1 MMILAL
7 ILSSVL
13 SGLIATAV
21 MILFLYLPLS
31 WGGIYYDTLG
41 SLGAI
46 FLKRVDG
53 QSRLLGAA
61 ILMIGGILFAFFYG
75 AFALMFKYGSF
86 AAPNYTIFPGWPV
99 ELNLFYPL
107 LGLVGGLGQGI
118 YVTLIT
124 TFIITDFHPV
134 ASYRQAYPLIL
145 SFIIGHMV
153 YGVVVMFFQH
163 QLLQLLLP

>member
-1 MMILAL
+1 MALAL
-7 ILSSVL
+7 VLSSVL

-31 WGGIYYDTLG
+31 WGGVYYDTLG
-41 SLGAI
+41 AIGAI

-61 ILMIGGILFAFFYG
+61 VLVVGGVLFALFYG
-75 AFALMFKYGSF
+75 AFVLMFMYGNF
-86 AAPNYTIFPGWPV
+86 AAPSYAIFPNWPV
-99 ELNLFYPL
+99 QFNLFYPL
-107 LGLVGGLGQGI
+107 LGLVGGLGQGV
-118 YVTLIT
+118 YVTMIS

-145 SFIIGHMV
+145 SFLIGHMV

>member
-1 MMILAL
+1 MVLAL
-7 ILSSVL
+7 ILSSIL

-41 SLGAI
+41 ATGAV

-53 QSRLLGAA
+53 QARLLGGA
-61 ILMIGGILFAFFYG
+61 ILMIGGVLFAFFYG
-75 AFALMFKYGSF
+75 AFVLMFTYGSF
-86 AAPNYTIFPGWPV
+86 AAPNYAILPNWPV
-99 ELNLFYPL
+99 QFNLFYPL
-107 LGLVGGLGQGI
+107 LGLVGGLGQGV
-118 YVTLIT
+118 YVTMIS

-134 ASYRQAYPLIL
+134 SSYRQAYPLIL
-145 SFIIGHMV
+145 SFLIGHMV

>member
-1 MMILAL
+1 MVLAL

-13 SGLIATAV
+13 SGLVATTV

-31 WGGIYYDTLG
+31 WGGVYYDTLG
-41 SLGAI
+41 AIGAI

-53 QSRLLGAA
+53 QARLLGVFG
-61 ILMIGGILFAFFYG
+61 LFVGGILFAFFYG
-75 AFALMFKYGSF
+75 AFVLMFMYGNF
-86 AAPNYTIFPGWPV
+86 AAPSYAIFPGWPV
-99 ELNLFYPL
+99 QFNLFYPL

-118 YVTLIT
+118 YLTLIS

-134 ASYRQAYPLIL
+134 ASYREAFPLIL
-145 SFIIGHMV
+145 SFLIGHMV

-163 QLLQLLLP
+163 QLLQLLL

>member
-1 MMILAL
+1 MILAL
-7 ILSSVL
+7 VLSSVL
-13 SGLIATAV
+13 SGLIATTI
-21 MILFLYLPLS
+21 MIMFLYLPLS
-31 WGGIYYDTLG
+31 WGGVYYDTLG
-41 SLGAI
+41 AIGAI

-61 ILMIGGILFAFFYG
+61 VLVVGGVLFSFFYG
-75 AFALMFKYGSF
+75 AFVLMFMYGSF
-86 AAPNYTIFPGWPV
+86 AAPSYAIFPGWPV
-99 ELNLFYPL
+99 QLNLFYPL

-118 YVTLIT
+118 YVTLIS

-134 ASYRQAYPLIL
+134 SSYRQAYPLIL
-145 SFIIGHMV
+145 SFLIGHMV